1 MTLFTTEDNLT
12 DWRLM
17 VDGIGHKMYK
27 TDGEVAEALRCR
39 DVETAEQLVN
49 KTRTVVY
56 NGNAETRTLYG
67 IMVNPIDYGF
77 GTNQGGQIKGFN
89 GFDIDYNQHKFLQE
103 TRTSGALIK
112 AYCAIVVETVVKS

>member
-1 MTLFTTEDNLT
+1 MK
-12 DWRLM
+12 
-17 VDGIGHKMYK
+17 DGIGHKIYK
-27 TDGEVAEALRCR
+27 TDNEVAQALRCS
-39 DVETAEQLVN
+39 DIQTAEQLQN
-49 KTRTVVY
+49 KTRTVVV
-56 NGNAETRTLYG
+56 NNKAETRTLYG

-112 AYCAIVVETVVKS
+112 AYCAIVIETVAAG